1 MKQEKNVIKLQM
13 KLNLR
18 KMNLNQVVLIVA
30 IIVVV
35 GWNIMRVRRREKLE
49 GQKSEAILY
58 VENSE
63 EPNPFIVYGMVK
75 KQTDDEEKQKKAL
88 TLANDKKIGEL
99 LEFLKTL

>member
-1 MKQEKNVIKLQM
+1 MS
-13 KLNLR
+13 
-18 KMNLNQVVLIVA
+18 LNQVVLMIA
-30 IIVVV
+30 ILVVV
-35 GWNIMRVRRREKLE
+35 SWNIMRVRREKLE
-49 GQKSEAILY
+49 DQKSEAILY

-88 TLANDKKIGEL
+88 TLANEKNKTEL

>member
-1 MKQEKNVIKLQM
+1 M
-13 KLNLR
+13 KLNIR
-18 KMNLNQVVLIVA
+18 KMSLNQVVLVLA
-30 IIVVV
+30 ILVVV
-35 GWNIMRVRRREKLE
+35 GWNIMRVKREKLE
-49 GQKSEAILY
+49 DKKSEAILY

-88 TLANDKKIGEL
+88 TLANEKKTAEL

>member
-1 MKQEKNVIKLQM
+1 M

-18 KMNLNQVVLIVA
+18 KMQLNQIILIVA
-30 IIVVV
+30 VLVVV
-35 GWNIMRVRRREKLE
+35 GWNIMRMKRIEKLE
-49 GQKSEAILY
+49 NKKSEAILY

-88 TLANDKKIGEL
+88 TLANDKKKSEL

>member
-1 MKQEKNVIKLQM
+1 M

>member
-1 MKQEKNVIKLQM
+1 M
-13 KLNLR
+13 KLNIR
-18 KMNLNQVVLIVA
+18 KMSLNQVVLVLA
-30 IIVVV
+30 ILIVV
-35 GWNIMRVRRREKLE
+35 GWNIMRAKREKLE

-63 EPNPFIVYGMVK
+63 EPNPFIIYGMVK

-88 TLANDKKIGEL
+88 TLANDKKKEEL

>member
-1 MKQEKNVIKLQM
+1 M

-18 KMNLNQVVLIVA
+18 KMKLNQIILIVA
-30 IIVVV
+30 ILVVL
-35 GWNIMRVRRREKLE
+35 GWNIRRIRRVENLE
-49 GQKSEAILY
+49 GEKSEVVMY
-58 VENSE
+58 VENTD

-88 TLANDKKIGEL
+88 TLANEKKTAEL

>member
-1 MKQEKNVIKLQM
+1 
-13 KLNLR
+13 
-18 KMNLNQVVLIVA
+18 
-30 IIVVV
+30 
-35 GWNIMRVRRREKLE
+35 MRSRREKLE
-49 GQKSEAILY
+49 GEKSEVILY

-88 TLANDKKIGEL
+88 TLANEKKKSQL

>member
-1 MKQEKNVIKLQM
+1 MKREKNVIKLQM

>member
-1 MKQEKNVIKLQM
+1 MLLNYKM

-18 KMNLNQVVLIVA
+18 KMNLNQVILLVA
-30 IIVVV
+30 VIVVL
-35 GWNIMRVRRREKLE
+35 GWNLMRVKRIEKLE

-88 TLANDKKIGEL
+88 SLANDKKKSEL

>member
-1 MKQEKNVIKLQM
+1 MLLNYKM

-18 KMNLNQVVLIVA
+18 KMNLNQVILLVA
-30 IIVVV
+30 VIVVL
-35 GWNIMRVRRREKLE
+35 GWNLMRVKRIEKLE

-75 KQTDDEEKQKKAL
+75 KQTDDTSKQEKAL
-88 TLANDKKIGEL
+88 SLANDKKKSEL

>member
-1 MKQEKNVIKLQM
+1 M
-13 KLNLR
+13 KLKIEWGTTQIIL
-18 KMNLNQVVLIVA
+18 
-30 IIVVV
+30 IIVIAVIV
-35 GWNIMRVRRREKLE
+35 FLSVTKLRRVEKLE

-58 VENSE
+58 IENSE

-88 TLANDKKIGEL
+88 TLANEKKKKEL

>member
-1 MKQEKNVIKLQM
+1 M
-13 KLNLR
+13 KLKLE
-18 KMNLNQVVLIVA
+18 LGPNQILL
-30 IIVVV
+30 VVV
-35 GWNIMRVRRREKLE
+35 ILVIVLWNLARVRRLEKLE

-58 VENSE
+58 VENSD

-88 TLANDKKIGEL
+88 NLASEKKTAEL

>member
-1 MKQEKNVIKLQM
+1 M
-13 KLNLR
+13 KLNIR
-18 KMNLNQVVLIVA
+18 KLSLNQVALIIA
-30 IIVVV
+30 ILVVV
-35 GWNIMRVRRREKLE
+35 GWNIARAKREKLE

-58 VENSE
+58 VENAE

-88 TLANDKKIGEL
+88 TLANENKKSEL

>member
-1 MKQEKNVIKLQM
+1 M
-13 KLNLR
+13 KLNIR
-18 KMNLNQVVLIVA
+18 KMSLNQVVLVLA
-30 IIVVV
+30 ILVVV
-35 GWNIMRVRRREKLE
+35 GWNIMRAKREKLE

-63 EPNPFIVYGMVK
+63 ELNPFIVYGMVK

-88 TLANDKKIGEL
+88 TLANEKKKSEL

>member
-1 MKQEKNVIKLQM
+1 M
-13 KLNLR
+13 KLKLE
-18 KMNLNQVVLIVA
+18 LGPNQILL
-30 IIVVV
+30 VVV
-35 GWNIMRVRRREKLE
+35 ILVIVLWNLARVRRLEKLE

-88 TLANDKKIGEL
+88 TLANERKKKEL
-99 LEFLKTL
+99 LKFLKTL